1 MGGEAHM
8 AALNQEA
15 DIPATS
21 FHVAEVP
28 ILLQKSAIITAKRLT
43 AIF

>member
-1 MGGEAHM
+1 MFSGLPRTVDIGEY
-8 AALNQEA
+8 
-15 DIPATS
+15 DW
-21 FHVAEVP
+21 HVSVVP